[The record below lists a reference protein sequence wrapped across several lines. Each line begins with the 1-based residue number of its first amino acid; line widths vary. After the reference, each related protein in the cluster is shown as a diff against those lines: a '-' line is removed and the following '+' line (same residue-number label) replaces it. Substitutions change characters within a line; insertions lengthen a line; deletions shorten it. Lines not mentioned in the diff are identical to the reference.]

1 MYDGDHSDREQQLDA
16 LVRDGQFP
24 EALLILESW
33 YEREPW
39 NGEVLM
45 RLAVVYW
52 LSGQPARTLRSLD
65 AYLAM
70 DPDNAEAL
78 ARRAQALLML
88 GKYADAEASLARAAA
103 LDPDTPGVL
112 LNRALMAEV
121 HNEYDTA
128 VTALTDYLVR
138 VPFDHLAVARRS
150 HLQRQLGRYAEA
162 LADARQC
169 MQMKPDEPEAH
180 FAEALALVSLEQGEH
195 ALAACDRALG
205 LQAHFLPALRLK
217 IDLLADL
224 GQVEAAAVVL
234 QALEA
239 AEPQAAQT
247 ALLHA
252 RLASEAGAYAD
263 ALTWVNRYMDD
274 YPDEPYGYYRR
285 GMIHFRKGAY
295 AEALADF
302 AEYAR
307 LAPRAVEAY
316 EQQFLCYLELG
327 QLPEAIAVSRTALAL
342 QPDNYRLQYNL
353 AFAELV
359 EGHTET
365 ALEGFH
371 TARRLHPL
379 SEEVLL
385 RIHLALSE
393 YAPLSVRLAWFRAAT
408 AEPGVQAPLLRGL
421 LAEALLEGGE
431 LAETVWLSTSILDE
445 DATRP
450 YGYLLGIKALCLQE
464 RYAEALI
471 LADRGVFTLP
481 DDGRLHLAR
490 ALVLRDMGRPDDAL
504 RALDAAAPLLPDDPE
519 VARQRAL
526 VYGSTGQVHEA
537 VRLLETALTQG
548 PATADTYF
556 WLGYFQVHR
565 KHYKEALAAAEHL
578 LALQPEAPEGM
589 LVRGVALRGLKRH
602 AEADAVLAEVRRRD
616 PNLLERLRADP
627 VIEALLPAPP
637 SRRPGRWARRNTG

>member
-1 MYDGDHSDREQQLDA
+1 MFDGDNTDREQQLDA
-16 LVRDGQFP
+16 LVKAGQFP

-33 YEREPW
+33 YDREPW

-52 LSGQPARTLRSLD
+52 LSGQPARTLRTLD

-88 GKYADAEASLARAAA
+88 GKYADAEASLTRATA
-103 LDPDTPGVL
+103 LDPETPGVL
-112 LNRALMAEV
+112 LNKALLAEV
-121 HNEYDTA
+121 HDEFDQA
-128 VTALTDYLVR
+128 VNALTDYLAR

-162 LADARQC
+162 LQDARQC
-169 MQMKPDEPEAH
+169 LSMKPDEPEAH
-180 FAEALALVSLEQGEH
+180 FAEALALVSLEQGDD
-195 ALAACDRALG
+195 ALAACERALG
-205 LQAHFLPALRLK
+205 LQAQFLPALRLK

-224 GQVEAAAVVL
+224 GRLDEAAT
-234 QALEA
+234 ALGTLET

-252 RLASEAGAYAD
+252 RLASERGGYAE

-285 GMIHFRKGAY
+285 GMIHFRRQAY
-295 AEALADF
+295 ADALSDF

-316 EQQFLCYLELG
+316 EQQFLCHLELG
-327 QLPEAIAVSRTALAL
+327 QLPEAITVSRQALTL

-359 EGHTET
+359 DGQT
-365 ALEGFH
+365 ASALAGFH
-371 TARRLHPL
+371 AARRLHPL

-393 YAPLSVRLAWFRAAT
+393 YAPLATRMAWFRDAV

-431 LAETVWLSTSILDE
+431 LRETVHLSTTILAE

-464 RYAEALI
+464 RYAEALT
-471 LADRGVFTLP
+471 LADRGVFVLP
-481 DDGRLHLAR
+481 ADGRLHLAR
-490 ALVLRDMGRPDDAL
+490 ALVLRDMGRPEDAL
-504 RALDAAAPLLPDDPE
+504 QALDAAAPLLPDDPE
-519 VARQRAL
+519 VTRQRAL
-526 VYGSTGQVHEA
+526 VFGSTGQVTEA
-537 VRLLETALTQG
+537 VHLLEQALAQG
-548 PATADTYF
+548 AASSDTYF

-565 KHYKEALAAAEHL
+565 KRYKEALVAAEQL
-578 LALQPEAPEGM
+578 LALQPEAPEGL
-589 LVRGVALRGLKRH
+589 LVRAVALRGLKRH
-602 AEADAVLAEVRRRD
+602 AEADAVLAEVRQRD

-627 VIEALLPAPP
+627 VIEALLPTPP
-637 SRRPGRWARRNTG
+637 SRRPSRWARRTT